1 MFRRIQYMNNNR
13 KPNGVRAPIKSRKP
27 KSSASKRAGAQKP
40 QVSKANIAMA
50 RAGISSPPKLNS
62 TQKGSHVNHRELIGT
77 VNGSIAFTANK
88 FVCNPG
94 MPATF
99 PWLSG
104 QAAQWEQYRFNRLR
118 FRYLTRTATT
128 TVGSII
134 MAPDYDP
141 SDSPPASELAVSTYQ
156 DCVEDAVWVQELVC
170 DLNVDSMFPN
180 GRRKFVRSGSVGQED
195 LKLYDAA
202 NFFLCTLEQIG
213 ASAIG
218 KLWVE
223 YDVDF
228 FTPQT
233 PGASAASSSRFL
245 SRYVDQSTQALATG
259 VAEPLLFS
267 DLVVD
272 PLGIGTPAA
281 GVFTPAAGS
290 YRIEAQC
297 SVLDTGLA
305 NGVFSVQLEVLR
317 NGASL
322 PAASRSMSISNM
334 SGAEANAR
342 ITGICDSY
350 LVCDGSD
357 TFQVQITATTDSGGV
372 LTVIAGSQSLAVLPA

>member
-1 MFRRIQYMNNNR
+1 
-13 KPNGVRAPIKSRKP
+13 
-27 KSSASKRAGAQKP
+27 
-40 QVSKANIAMA
+40 
-50 RAGISSPPKLNS
+50 
-62 TQKGSHVNHRELIGT
+62 
-77 VNGSIAFTANK
+77 
-88 FVCNPG
+88 
-94 MPATF
+94 
-99 PWLSG
+99 
-104 QAAQWEQYRFNRLR
+104 
-118 FRYLTRTATT
+118 
-128 TVGSII
+128 

-170 DLNVDSMFPN
+170 ELNVDSMFPN
-180 GRRKFVRSGSVGQED
+180 GRRKFVRSGSVGAED

-233 PGASAASSSRFL
+233 PGSSSAGSTSRLL
-245 SRYVDQSTQALATG
+245 SRYVDQTAQALASG

-297 SVLDTGLA
+297 SINDTLA
-305 NGVFSVQLEVLR
+305 AGTRTVQLEVFQ
-317 NGASL
+317 NGAAL
-322 PAASRSMSISNM
+322 PAASRSYAIVTDGDINNNSKSLIM
-334 SGAEANAR
+334 
-342 ITGICDSY
+342 CDSY
-350 LVCDGSD
+350 VVCNGSD
-357 TFQVQITATTDSGGV
+357 TFQVQLTATTDSTGV